1 MIDITGMIKDQ
12 TGRWDISLFVSAAL
26 LMAGA
31 LIMFLRPQAVRT
43 ASQAPSADIPT
54 NKTV

>member
-31 LIMFLRPQAVRT
+31 LIMFLRPRPVRP
-43 ASQAPSADIPT
+43 ASQAPSADILT
-54 NKTV
+54 NKTA